1 LNGQLDDELK
11 YRTDEIEITETSF
24 NLATA
29 AEKTFLSFEREPQT
43 YWKHAWKSLKK
54 NKFALIS
61 LFILIFIILL
71 CIIAPELSRY
81 KYDEMLRGQENQSFS
96 WNHWLGTDNLG
107 RDLFVRIMIGTR
119 ISLLV
124 GILAA
129 GAIVIIG
136 ILYGAISG
144 FIGGWVDNVMMRIVD
159 IIYAIPTL
167 LIVILLSVILKEPLT
182 RAFDESAFLKQLSI
196 FGPGL
201 ISIFIVMAALYW
213 VDMARIV
220 RGQVLSLKQQEY
232 VTAARALG
240 ASNWRIITSHL
251 IPNAMGPIIV
261 TATFKIPTAI
271 YVESFLSYLGLGVD
285 VPMPSLG
292 SLTSEALG
300 GIYSYP
306 EKLILPAVMISI
318 IILCFNL
325 LGDGLR
331 DALDPRIKK

>member
-1 LNGQLDDELK
+1 MDIKGTLK
-11 YRTDEIEITETSF
+11 NPFE
-24 NLATA
+24 LATE
-29 AEKTFLSFEREPQT
+29 AEKTFQTFERVPQT

-54 NKFALIS
+54 NKFALVS
-61 LFILIFIILL
+61 LFVIIFIIIL
-71 CIIAPELSRY
+71 CIIAPELSKY

-96 WNHWLGTDNLG
+96 FAHWFGTDNFG
-107 RDLFVRIMIGTR
+107 RDLFVRVMIGTR

-129 GAIVIIG
+129 AAIVIVG

-144 FIGGWVDNVMMRIVD
+144 FVGGWVDNVMMRIVD

-182 RAFDESAFLKQLSI
+182 KLFDQNAYLHQLSVI
-196 FGPGL
+196 GPGL
-201 ISIFIVMAALYW
+201 ISIFIVLTALYW

-232 VTAARALG
+232 VTAAKALG
-240 ASNWRIITSHL
+240 ASDKRIILKHL
-251 IPNAMGPIIV
+251 IPNAIGPIIV

-271 YVESFLSYLGLGVD
+271 FVESFLSYLNLGVD
-285 VPMPSLG
+285 VPMASLG
-292 SLTSEALG
+292 SLTSEAMN

-306 EKLILPAVMISI
+306 EKLIIPAGMISI

-331 DALDPRIKK
+331 DALDPRMKK